1 MIQYATQLEHSYVR
15 NFQYFVQTAD
25 YRECHRDHRHDNFH
39 HYRNLVALHNE
50 IIIVD
55 VVQLASLPVV
65 VIDLTI
71 QSLLCVRNFVHLCF
85 LHVVKLPHIL
95 VHQLAMVNE
104 LVIHDRGDFP
114 HCCHPQRIFVVK

>member
-1 MIQYATQLEHSYVR
+1 MTQLEHSYVG
-15 NFQYFVQTAD
+15 NFQCFVQTAD
-25 YRECHRDHRHDNFH
+25 YRECHHDHLHDNFH
-39 HYRNLVALHNE
+39 HYRNLLVLHNE

-71 QSLLCVRNFVHLCF
+71 QSLLCFRNFVRLCF

-104 LVIHDRGDFP
+104 LVIHDRGGFL
-114 HCCHPQRIFVVK
+114 HYCHPQRIFVVK